1 MNMEREEKMKD
12 FALGKL
18 NFLLIAVAVVLIVV
32 GFMLMSGGGSTDG
45 VSFNPEIFSKRR
57 IAVAPIVTM
66 AGFILMVFGI
76 LASDRKRAAT
86 DKDAL
91 K

>member
-66 AGFILMVFGI
+66 VGFILMVFGI
-76 LASDRKRAAT
+76 LVSDRKGAAT
-86 DKDAL
+86 DKDAS

>member
-18 NFLLIAVAVVLIVV
+18 NFLLIAVSVLLIVV
-32 GFMLMSGGGSTDG
+32 GFILMSGGGSTDG

-66 AGFILMVFGI
+66 VGFILMVFGI
-76 LASDRKRAAT
+76 LVSDRKGAAT
-86 DKDAL
+86 DKGAS